1 MTTTF
6 KQHTN
11 NAISTLN
18 TSIDDNDLAIVVAS
32 GDGALYPTGP
42 CWITLFDDDVTLGE
56 VVLVDSRTSDTF
68 TVNASGRGAQNTI
81 AQSWTA
87 GVNVQLLVT
96 AGAVDQIQDAIN
108 NIEDGT
114 TTLTTVTASGAISG
128 LSVTATNAI
137 TGASAVIGGG
147 YGSTGAT
154 ISSAGVIQANGAI
167 TTDGALTADSVA
179 VGGGYGSTG
188 CTISNAGAVSA
199 DGNLTIGG
207 TSTLTGAVTCSD
219 DVTVSKFL
227 KLVKSS
233 AVSISSGAITA
244 TTSWMQIDTEAAAAT
259 DDLDTINGGESG
271 AILIL
276 RTTSSSRDVV
286 VRHLGGGTG
295 NIRLDGAANFT
306 LLNTSSRLMLMY
318 DDSLSVWVEIG
329 RGNN

>member
-11 NAISTLN
+11 NAATALDTGINNSVLT
-18 TSIDDNDLAIVVAS
+18 IVVAA
-32 GDGALYPTGP
+32 GDGSLFPTGP
-42 CWITLFDDDVTLGE
+42 CWVTIFDDDVTLGE
-56 VVLVDSRTSDTF
+56 IVQIDSRSGDTF
-68 TVNASGRGAQNTI
+68 TVNASGRGAQNTV

-96 AGAVDQIQDAIN
+96 AAALDEIQEAIN
-108 NIEDGT
+108 DIEDGS

-128 LSVTATNAI
+128 ASVTATNAL

-154 ISSAGVIQANGAI
+154 ISSAGVIEANGAI
-167 TTDGALTADSVA
+167 TTDGALTADSA
-179 VGGGYGSTG
+179 VIGGGYGSTG
-188 CTISNAGAVSA
+188 CTISNAGAISA
-199 DGNLTIGG
+199 NGSLIIGG

-227 KLVKSS
+227 KLSGS
-233 AVSISSGAITA
+233 TATIASGAVTA
-244 TTSWMQIDTEAAAAT
+244 TTSFLQLDTEASAAS
-259 DDLDTINGGESG
+259 DDLDTINGGEAG

-295 NIRLDGAANFT
+295 NIRLNGAVDYT
-306 LLNTSSRLMLMY
+306 LPNTSSRLTLMY
-318 DDSLSVWVEIG
+318 DSGLSLWVETA
-329 RGNN
+329 RSAN